1 MPIKGLTDRG
11 LAFPEIG
18 QIRKG
23 AKKGEN
29 RPGADLTYFRVEFD
43 EQEPKAAEGFR
54 KVYGDK
60 PAYIRIIFPFNEIE
74 RMWDAWYE
82 AYTAG
87 RMIARSD
94 GEFITYMLDDKGDV
108 VVHNG
113 IGVDGSRVPHPA
125 NGIAGNDYK
134 GNAVKFKPTG
144 RLKVIIPELSRAAY
158 LTVMTTSVHDIGNI
172 SAQLGAFKELNQG
185 QLAGIP
191 FLLRRRPKPISTPS
205 GENGQRARRVKWLIS
220 IEADPEW
227 VKAKLSQV
235 RSLAMPHID
244 EGLLLP
250 TGNGVE
256 QAEDVIELDDDEVTD
271 FETPIVDV
279 PVTVENINQET
290 GKASA
295 DIVLVDPLSFDMV
308 QLAAKEWNISA
319 PAAAKQIGSLNLGKR
334 IDKSEFLQI
343 IKPAPAT
350 A

>member
-23 AKKGEN
+23 AKKEPN
-29 RPGADLTYFRVEFD
+29 KPGADLTYFRVEFD
-43 EQEPKAAEGFR
+43 EQEKKAAETF
-54 KVYGDK
+54 KKIYGDK

-94 GEFITYMLDDKGDV
+94 GEYITYMLDDAGEI

-113 IGVDGSRVPHPA
+113 IDLNGAKVPHPA

-144 RLKVIIPELSRAAY
+144 RLKVLIPELSRAAY

-172 SAQLGAFKELNQG
+172 SAQLGAFKELNNG

-191 FLLRRRPKPISTPS
+191 FLLRRRPKAISTPS
-205 GENGQRARRVKWLIS
+205 GENGQRARRIKWLVS

-227 VKAKLSQV
+227 VRAKLGEV
-235 RSLAMPHID
+235 KALAMPHID

-250 TGNGVE
+250 AGEVE
-256 QAEDVIELDDDEVTD
+256 QVGEVEFDEDEFSE
-271 FETPIVDV
+271 FETEPTNEPE
-279 PVTVENINQET
+279 PVKELI
-290 GKASA
+290 
-295 DIVLVDPLSFDMV
+295 DPMGEWAVSY
-308 QLAAKEWNISA
+308 AAKEWNIGTA
-319 PAAAKQIGSLNLGKR
+319 EAAKAIATKSLGKR
-334 IDKSEFLQI
+334 IEKADFMEIVSG
-343 IKPAPAT
+343 
-350 A
+350 